1 MTEDEIVSE
10 TPNAAAT
17 GNSPKPQ
24 EINST
29 SLIIN
34 GQYIK
39 ELSFEVPNAP
49 KIFQD
54 LSKATP
60 DIKINVDVQAKNIV
74 ENSYEVFLEIS
85 ANCNVNNEQA
95 FVLDL
100 IYAGVFTLNINS
112 SMLQPTLLV
121 ECPKMLFPFARNII
135 ADISRDGGFPPI
147 MLAPVDFDK
156 MYNKEIDKSETGGSK
171 D

>member
-1 MTEDEIVSE
+1 M
-10 TPNAAAT
+10 
-17 GNSPKPQ
+17 
-24 EINST
+24 
-29 SLIIN
+29 
-34 GQYIK
+34 
-39 ELSFEVPNAP
+39 PNAP

-95 FVLDL
+95 FILDL

-112 SMLQPTLLV
+112 NMLQPTLLV
-121 ECPKMLFPFARNII
+121 ECPKMLFPYVRRII
-135 ADISRDGGFPPI
+135 SQI
-147 MLAPVDFDK
+147 MLESGLPNVDIKNINFFD
-156 MYNKEIDKSETGGSK
+156 MYKENK
-171 D
+171 